1 MMPSVLRPDDREI
14 LRLAVPALGALAA
27 EPLYVL
33 VDTAIVGHLGTPQL
47 AGLAVAST
55 IILSGYAMFIFL
67 AYGTTGAV
75 ARLLGAG
82 YPDRAAAQAVQSLWL
97 AVGIGAVLATLG
109 LAFGEPLI
117 AAMGAT
123 GETARHARDYLRISM
138 FGLPA
143 LTLVLAGT
151 GYLRGLQDTRTP
163 LLVAGGSA
171 LANLLLEL
179 VLVFGLD
186 LGVPGSAWA
195 TVIAQTGAAGVY
207 LTVIGRHVRAAG
219 VPLAPDRSAL
229 VGLSKVSLDLFLRTF
244 ALRATIVGAAAVATR
259 FGTVQV
265 AAHAVAF
272 EVWSFT
278 ALVLDSL
285 AIAAQAMVGHRLG
298 AGDATGARSASRRVT
313 GWSFGGGLVFGV
325 VLLALHRV
333 LPDLFTDDPRVVAT
347 AASILLVVALLQ
359 PVGGIVFALDG
370 VLIGAGDL
378 RYLAWAMG
386 AVAVA
391 FLPWLFVVETLG
403 WLWVALA
410 GMQVG
415 RLVALVSR
423 WATPQWEVVG
433 AVRTR
438 A

>member
-1 MMPSVLRPDDREI
+1 VLRSDDREI
-14 LRLAVPALGALAA
+14 LRLAIPALGALAA

-55 IILSGYAMFIFL
+55 ILLSGYAMFIFL

-82 YPDRAAAQAVQSLWL
+82 EPARAAAQAVQSLWL
-97 AVGIGAVLATLG
+97 AAGIGVALAALG
-109 LAFGEPLI
+109 FVFGEALVG
-117 AAMGAT
+117 AMGAA
-123 GETARHARDYLRISM
+123 GETARHAWDYLRVSLV
-138 FGLPA
+138 GVPS
-143 LTLVLAGT
+143 LTIVLAGT

-163 LLVAGGSA
+163 LAVAGGTA
-171 LANLLLEL
+171 LGNLLLEL
-179 VLVFGLD
+179 LFVLGLD
-186 LGVPGSAWA
+186 WGMAGSAWA
-195 TVIAQTGAAGVY
+195 TVIAQTAGAAVY
-207 LTVIGRHVRAAG
+207 LTVIGRHVVANG
-219 VPLAPDRSAL
+219 VPLAPDRNAL

-259 FGTVQV
+259 FGTVEV

-298 AGDATGARSASRRVT
+298 AGDAAGARAASLRVT
-313 GWSFGGGLVFGV
+313 TWSVGGGLVFCA
-325 VLLALHRV
+325 VLLAVHRV
-333 LPDLFTDDPRVVAT
+333 LPDVFTDDPRVIAVAG
-347 AASILLVVALLQ
+347 SLLLVVALLQ
-359 PVGGIVFALDG
+359 PVGGVVFALDG

-391 FLPWLFVVETLG
+391 FVPLLFVVDTIG

-410 GMQVG
+410 GMQLG
-415 RLVALVSR
+415 RLVALVGR
-423 WATPQWEVVG
+423 FATPHWEVVG